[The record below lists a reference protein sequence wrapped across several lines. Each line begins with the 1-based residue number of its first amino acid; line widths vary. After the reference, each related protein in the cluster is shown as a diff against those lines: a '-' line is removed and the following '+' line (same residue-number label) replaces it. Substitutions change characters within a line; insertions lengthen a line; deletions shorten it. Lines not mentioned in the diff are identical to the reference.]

1 MKTKRFF
8 SVLIAL
14 LMIIS
19 CFAVSASADETANP
33 AIKDTKEPVSL
44 TIVLT
49 SGTADQ
55 KTAGTQNY
63 TEGVEKTVT
72 GTPVFGSTFQ
82 LYLQDAQGNIPDE
95 PIAQGQTDSTG
106 KVTFTKNGNIGTAGS
121 SLADPLAQGR
131 YTVKNSD
138 LGTGQSAL
146 VADFD
151 VDLPMTNY
159 QDTGFIYNV
168 YVYPKIPVD
177 ASVPSVTK
185 QVAKGTTNNF
195 GQSADIHSINNE
207 VATWKITSD
216 NLPASIS
223 EYNSYVFTDV
233 VDERLVPDTSSVVVK
248 YKDASDAE
256 KTMTAKTDYT
266 AVWTVVAEKYNK
278 VVVTLTKA
286 GIGKLEAG
294 KSVFFTYT
302 TTINTE
308 KAGSVAQI
316 IGNHVILD
324 YKNSA
329 DVTGKVD
336 NTPSRSDDD
345 SFDPDNPSKWPET
358 VVPNPDYD
366 PTKPDDETD
375 NPPTITIKTP
385 SNPGDELGKDDPY
398 VWTGKI
404 EGLKTNNAATPAPL
418 SGAKFTLYTDAACTT
433 KAAGTL
439 EVETGANGKF
449 SFIGLEKGTY
459 YLLETKAPNGYEL
472 NGTPT
477 KIEIVSPLTAD
488 QTATRAT
495 AVSVTIKNIPSTKLP
510 VTGGMGVGMFAVVG
524 AVLAAAGV
532 VLMNKSRKA
541 KAC

>member
-316 IGNHVILD
+316 IGNHVVLD

-336 NTPSRSDDD
+336 NTPNRTDDD
-345 SFDPDNPSKWPET
+345 NFKPDDPTDWPEQT
-358 VVPNPDYD
+358 VPNPEHDTD
-366 PTKPDDETD
+366 PTKPETV
-375 NPPTITIKTP
+375 TIKTP
-385 SNPGDELGKDDPY
+385 SNPGDNTGDNAGKDDPY

-418 SGAKFTLYTDAACTT
+418 SGAKFTLYTDAAC
-433 KAAGTL
+433 TL